1 MHNLALWYHQTAAPC
16 SMQAGAQLLASA
28 IKDDSRTDK
37 PTSYSGL
44 LLSVSATDPATLAS
58 KLESINE
65 YCPIPEFIACAQC
78 ARSQS
83 TLEQSQ
89 LVTYDGQSIEWQI
102 NTLQNLLPIRE
113 QLIADE
119 LATVNESG
127 KQLITT
133 IDDALTQTAELKT
146 ARDERLNQAQFT
158 AQSSGVDV
166 QLITAGTA
174 KQLADSV
181 ASKGNDHSYWALCL
195 FVGELSELNQIKE
208 VL

>member
-1 MHNLALWYHQTAAPC
+1 
-16 SMQAGAQLLASA
+16 MQVGVQLLASA

-37 PTSYSGL
+37 PANYGGL
-44 LLSVSATDPATLAS
+44 LLSISAMDPAVLVS
-58 KLESINE
+58 KLELINE
-65 YCPIPEFIACAQC
+65 YCPIAEFIACAQY
-78 ARSQS
+78 ANSQS
-83 TLEQSQ
+83 TLEQTK
-89 LVTYDGQSIEWQI
+89 LDTYDGQSIEWQI
-102 NTLQNLLPIRE
+102 NTLQNLLPLHE

-119 LATVNESG
+119 LATVNNSG
-127 KQLITT
+127 QQLITT

-158 AQSSGVDV
+158 AKSSGVDV

-181 ASKGNDHSYWALCL
+181 ASNGNDHSYWALCL
-195 FVGELSELNQIKE
+195 FVGEMGELNKIKE

>member
-1 MHNLALWYHQTAAPC
+1 
-16 SMQAGAQLLASA
+16 MQVGVQLLASA

-37 PTSYSGL
+37 PASYGGL
-44 LLSVSATDPATLAS
+44 LLSVSANDPATLAS

-65 YCPIPEFIACAQC
+65 YCPIPEFIACTQYAK
-78 ARSQS
+78 SQS
-83 TLEQSQ
+83 SLEQSQ
-89 LVTYDGQSIEWQI
+89 LATYDGQSLEWKI
-102 NTLQNLLPIRE
+102 NTLQTLLPLRE

-119 LATVNESG
+119 LATVNSSG
-127 KQLITT
+127 QQLITT

-181 ASKGNDHSYWALCL
+181 ASKGSDHSHWALCL
-195 FVGELSELNQIKE
+195 FVGEQGELNQIKE

>member
-1 MHNLALWYHQTAAPC
+1 
-16 SMQAGAQLLASA
+16 MQVGAQLLASA

-37 PTSYSGL
+37 PASYGGL
-44 LLSVSATDPATLAS
+44 LLSVSAIDPAALAS

-65 YCPIPEFIACAQC
+65 YCPIPEFIACAQY
-78 ARSQS
+78 AKSQS
-83 TLEQSQ
+83 TLDQTQ
-89 LVTYDGQSIEWQI
+89 LETYGGQSIEWQI

-119 LATVNESG
+119 LAAVDDSG

-174 KQLADSV
+174 KQLAD
-181 ASKGNDHSYWALCL
+181 AITRKGSDQMYWAMCV
-195 FVGELSELNQIKE
+195 FVGQAAELNKIKE

>member
-1 MHNLALWYHQTAAPC
+1 
-16 SMQAGAQLLASA
+16 MQVGAQLLASA

-37 PTSYSGL
+37 PASYGGL
-44 LLSVSATDPATLAS
+44 LLSVSATDPAALAS
-58 KLESINE
+58 KLESINN
-65 YCPIPEFIACAQC
+65 YCPIPEFIVCAQY
-78 ARSQS
+78 ANSQS
-83 TLEQSQ
+83 TLEQTK
-89 LVTYDGQSIEWQI
+89 LDTYDGQSIEWQI
-102 NTLQNLLPIRE
+102 STLQNLLPLRE

-119 LATVNESG
+119 LATVNSSG
-127 KQLITT
+127 QQLITT
-133 IDDALTQTAELKT
+133 IDDALTQTAELKK

-181 ASKGNDHSYWALCL
+181 ASKGNDQTYWAMCV
-195 FVGELSELNQIKE
+195 FVGQAAELNKIKE

>member
-1 MHNLALWYHQTAAPC
+1 MHNLALCYYQTAAPC
-16 SMQAGAQLLASA
+16 SMQVGAQLLASA

-37 PTSYSGL
+37 PASYGGL

-58 KLESINE
+58 KLESINNN
-65 YCPIPEFIACAQC
+65 CPIPEFIACDQYAN
-78 ARSQS
+78 SQS
-83 TLEQSQ
+83 TLEQTK
-89 LVTYDGQSIEWQI
+89 LDTYNGQSIEWQI
-102 NTLQNLLPIRE
+102 NTLQNLLPLRE

-119 LATVNESG
+119 LAAVDDSG

-146 ARDERLNQAQFT
+146 ARDERLNLAQFT

-181 ASKGNDHSYWALCL
+181 ANKGNDHSYWALCL
-195 FVGELSELNQIKE
+195 FVGEMGELNKIKE

>member
-1 MHNLALWYHQTAAPC
+1 MHNIALCYHQAAAPC
-16 SMQAGAQLLASA
+16 SMQEGAQLLASA

-37 PTSYSGL
+37 PAQYNAL
-44 LLSVSATDPATLAS
+44 LLSVSANSSAALAS
-58 KLESINE
+58 SLSTINE
-65 YCPIPEFIACAQC
+65 YCPIAEFIACAQYGQ
-78 ARSQS
+78 SQS
-83 TLEQSQ
+83 TLKKTQ
-89 LVTYDGQSIEWQI
+89 LTTYDGQSVEWQI

-119 LATVNESG
+119 LATVDDSA

-146 ARDERLNQAQFT
+146 ARDQRLNQAQFT
-158 AQSSGVDV
+158 AKSSGVDV

-181 ASKGNDHSYWALCL
+181 ATKGSDQTYWAMCV
-195 FVGELSELNQIKE
+195 FVGQAAELNKIKE

>member
-1 MHNLALWYHQTAAPC
+1 
-16 SMQAGAQLLASA
+16 MQEGAQLLASA

-37 PTSYSGL
+37 PPQYNAL
-44 LLSVSATDPATLAS
+44 LLSVSANSSAALAS
-58 KLESINE
+58 SLSTINE
-65 YCPIPEFIACAQC
+65 YCPIPEFIACAQYGQ
-78 ARSQS
+78 SQS
-83 TLEQSQ
+83 TLKKTQ
-89 LVTYDGQSIEWQI
+89 LTTYDGQSVEWQI

-119 LATVNESG
+119 LATVDDSA

-133 IDDALTQTAELKT
+133 IGDALTKAAELKT

-158 AQSSGVDV
+158 AQSSAVNV
-166 QLITAGTA
+166 QLITAGSA

-181 ASKGNDHSYWALCL
+181 ASKGNDHNYWAFCL
-195 FVGELSELNQIKE
+195 FVGEQGELNQIKE

>member
-1 MHNLALWYHQTAAPC
+1 
-16 SMQAGAQLLASA
+16 MQVGAQLLASA

-37 PTSYSGL
+37 PASYSGL
-44 LLSVSATDPATLAS
+44 LLSVSATDPAALAS
-58 KLESINE
+58 KLESINN
-65 YCPIPEFIACAQC
+65 YCPIPEFIACAQY
-78 ARSQS
+78 ANSQS
-83 TLEQSQ
+83 TLEQAQ
-89 LVTYDGQSIEWQI
+89 LITYDGQSIEWQI

-113 QLIADE
+113 QLIAGE
-119 LATVNESG
+119 LASVDDGG

-133 IDDALTQTAELKT
+133 IDDELTQAAELKT

-158 AQSSGVDV
+158 AKSSGVDV

-174 KQLADSV
+174 KQLAESV

-195 FVGELSELNQIKE
+195 FVGEQDELNQIKE

>member
-1 MHNLALWYHQTAAPC
+1 MHNIALCYHQAAAPC
-16 SMQAGAQLLASA
+16 SMQVGAQLLASA

-37 PTSYSGL
+37 PAQYNAL
-44 LLSVSATDPATLAS
+44 LLSVSANSSAALAS
-58 KLESINE
+58 SLSTINE
-65 YCPIPEFIACAQC
+65 YCPIAEFIACAQYGQ
-78 ARSQS
+78 SQS
-83 TLEQSQ
+83 TLKETQ
-89 LVTYDGQSIEWQI
+89 LTTYDGQSVEWQI

-119 LATVNESG
+119 LATVNNSG

-133 IDDALTQTAELKT
+133 IDDTLTQTAELKT

-158 AQSSGVDV
+158 AQSSAVNV
-166 QLITAGTA
+166 QLITAGSA

-181 ASKGNDHSYWALCL
+181 ASKGNDHNYWAFCL
-195 FVGELSELNQIKE
+195 FVGEQGELNQIKE

>member
-1 MHNLALWYHQTAAPC
+1 
-16 SMQAGAQLLASA
+16 MQEGAQLLASA

-37 PTSYSGL
+37 PAQYNAL
-44 LLSVSATDPATLAS
+44 LLSVSANSSAALAS
-58 KLESINE
+58 SLSAINE
-65 YCPIPEFIACAQC
+65 YCPIAEFIACAQYGQ
-78 ARSQS
+78 SQS
-83 TLEQSQ
+83 TLKKTQ
-89 LVTYDGQSIEWQI
+89 LTTYDGQSVEWQI

-119 LATVNESG
+119 LATVDDSA

-146 ARDERLNQAQFT
+146 ARDQRLNQAQFT
-158 AQSSGVDV
+158 AQSSGGNV
-166 QLITAGTA
+166 QLITAGSA

-181 ASKGNDHSYWALCL
+181 ANKGNDHNYWAFCL
-195 FVGELSELNQIKE
+195 FVGEQGELNQIKE